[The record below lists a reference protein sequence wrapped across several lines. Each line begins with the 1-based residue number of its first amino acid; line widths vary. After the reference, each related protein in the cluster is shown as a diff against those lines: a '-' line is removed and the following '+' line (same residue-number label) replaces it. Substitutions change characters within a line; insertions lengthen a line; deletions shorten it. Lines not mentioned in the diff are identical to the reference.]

1 MVRPQFSIGH
11 RCATST
17 ATFDFQ
23 WSEPTV
29 RLGDG
34 IFTLPITYLHLTYH
48 KSTAY
53 QQMHS
58 HSHTKRIDS
67 NIIIIFRFVWMG
79 MEIVTH
85 RRWQTKAHIYYSHS
99 WCVCVL
105 CAVCCTSS
113 AQLTAPKCICIGT
126 RHTRH
131 TNKYKS
137 TIHMQSNNG
146 VHLHTRCSSKCS
158 IIMIIYLSLGHVYG
172 DCSAAPKCVPHTL
185 AIEVGHLAAHQR
197 TPQWSIYS
205 MLFLRNLWGK

>member
-1 MVRPQFSIGH
+1 MIWTDCAIGRWNFH
-11 RCATST
+11 FANYIF
-17 ATFDFQ
+17 TFDLSQ
-23 WSEPTV
+23 KHRIPTNAFTQPHETNRFEYNNNISI
-29 RLGDG
+29 RLDG
-34 IFTLPITYLHLTYH
+34 NGNRNAP
-48 KSTAY
+48 
-53 QQMHS
+53 Q
-58 HSHTKRIDS
+58 
-67 NIIIIFRFVWMG
+67 V
-79 MEIVTH
+79 
-85 RRWQTKAHIYYSHS
+85 TKAHIYYSHS